1 MGNGA
6 HRCIGLFK
14 SCSCI
19 QVLSSAWPSHL
30 DLDTDDTE
38 QSRKIIA
45 SRCWKC
51 KCKTLNFFNFLKNG
65 FNVVRNCLMEA
76 GTGFRVLSPI
86 QVKMDVTFVDPAL
99 VVPCWWGQLTN
110 LMAFY
115 LLELLVG
122 NEDRDTQYHQQVSLF
137 FLKVIVTM

>member
-1 MGNGA
+1 
-6 HRCIGLFK
+6 
-14 SCSCI
+14 
-19 QVLSSAWPSHL
+19 
-30 DLDTDDTE
+30 
-38 QSRKIIA
+38 
-45 SRCWKC
+45 
-51 KCKTLNFFNFLKNG
+51 
-65 FNVVRNCLMEA
+65 MEA

-137 FLKVIVTM
+137 LKNNSNYVLMDSWAEMIA